1 MKKFVSALVVA
12 FALVAGGFAVY
23 SVQKSGR
30 APGAPLAAAGYLPEE
45 TLVLL
50 ALPNPEATAQA
61 WTTTDLYKIFA
72 EPEVRSF
79 LEKPLSKLREMI
91 PSGQIPAGTMDSLA
105 KVNPKNLFVAL
116 TALNEQNEPH
126 LVAGFQFQGPSSGVD
141 QLLAP
146 VKEMARK
153 NMPAG
158 KSDLTEYQGHTIE
171 TYDASAGAEFESR
184 NKLASVY
191 LNDWYFISND
201 LVALK
206 ACIDRFDHRAPGSV
220 ALDHEQ
226 DFEAVTAKLPG
237 AYESLIFVRAQPF
250 LKKAFDMQAAAG
262 QPADP
267 EAVAEAEKMRAFGAT
282 TSIENGKFRDS
293 MYSLSPGLK
302 QPAALQMSS
311 VGLTTVDTLFYAAG
325 VLNLPEHYKAPSMPN
340 TPALASVPWLQMASG
355 FFAQMQSSG
364 VTYDAFVAAFG
375 KECGIDLEWPANSA
389 QPSLL
394 LSLDVKDQAAA
405 EKLVTSLTATPVGD
419 AVWQVRKTGKSGLPL
434 HMLTIPNMDS
444 IRPALLVTPKLAIL
458 GLSAESVEQ
467 KAEDAAGGAHPNVTQ
482 SDTYKAAAAEL
493 PEPNI
498 AFGYLD
504 SRAFFERVYGIA
516 KPAAMLGAAFLLPQA
531 NDYVDLAKLPAAEV
545 ISKHLSPTFFSETMD
560 GQGALM
566 DSEGTVTMGQG
577 VFLLT
582 AAATAAAVPFI
593 QAQMPALL
601 QGIAPSSAPSA
612 VTPTP
617 APGPLPPNPAPSAP
631 AALASP
637 QGGGT
642 Q

>member
-30 APGAPLAAAGYLPEE
+30 APAAPLAAAGYLPEE

-50 ALPNPEATAQA
+50 ALPNPEATAKA
-61 WTTTDLYKIFA
+61 WTTTDLCKIFA

-79 LEKPLSKLREMI
+79 LEKPLSKLPAML
-91 PSGQIPAGTMDSLA
+91 PPYQIPAGTLDALA

-146 VKEMARK
+146 VKEMIHK
-153 NMPAG
+153 EMPAG
-158 KSDLTEYQGHTIE
+158 KSDLVAYQGHSIE

-226 DFEAVTAKLPG
+226 DFQAVTAKLPG
-237 AYESLIFVRAQPF
+237 AYESLIFLRAQPF
-250 LKKAFDMQAAAG
+250 LKKAFDMQAATG

-282 TSIENGKFRDS
+282 TSIENGKLRDS
-293 MYSLSPGLK
+293 MYSLAPGLK

-311 VGLTTVDTLFYAAG
+311 MPLTSVDTLFYAAG
-325 VLNLPEHYKAPSMPN
+325 VLNLPEHFKAPSMPN
-340 TPALASVPWLQMASG
+340 TAGIAVPGLQMING
-355 FFAQMQSSG
+355 FFAQLQGSAG
-364 VTYDAFVAAFG
+364 TYDAFVAAFG
-375 KECGIDLEWPANSA
+375 KECGVDLEWPENSA
-389 QPSLL
+389 QPTLV

-405 EKLVTSLTATPVGD
+405 EKLVTSLTSTPIGD
-419 AVWQVRKTGKSGLPL
+419 AVWQVKKTAKLGLPL
-434 HMLTIPNMDS
+434 HTLTIPNMDS

-467 KAEDAAGGAHPNVTQ
+467 KAEDAAGATHPNVTQ
-482 SDTYKAAAAEL
+482 SETYKAAAAEL
-493 PEPNI
+493 TEPNI

-516 KPAAMLGAAFLLPQA
+516 KPAAMLGAAFFLPQA

-566 DSEGTVTMGQG
+566 ESEGTVTMGQG

-593 QAQMPALL
+593 EAQMPALL
-601 QGIAPSSAPSA
+601 QGIAPSATPSA
-612 VTPTP
+612 VTPAP
-617 APGPLPPNPAPSAP
+617 APGPLPPNPAPTAP

-637 QGGGT
+637 QGGGN